1 MVKGHIFENNG
12 AQAVQLPDEMRFPS
26 AVRQVHVRIVGC
38 DRILSPT
45 DRSWDSF
52 FQSETEVT
60 QDFMTERSIAGAN
73 CE

>member
-1 MVKGHIFENNG
+1 MAKGHIFENNG
-12 AQAVQLPDEMRFPS
+12 TQTVQLPDEMRFPS
-26 AVRQVHVRIVGC
+26 GVRQVHVRVVGC

-52 FQSETEVT
+52 FQSDINITE
-60 QDFMTERSIAGAN
+60 DFMTERSIVGVS

>member
-1 MVKGHIFENNG
+1 MAKGYIFENNG

-26 AVRQVHVRIVGC
+26 AVRQVLVRVVGC

-52 FQSETEVT
+52 FQSDSEVT
-60 QDFMTERSIAGAN
+60 EDFMTERSIAGVSR
-73 CE
+73 E